1 MYQMDYSADPS
12 LVKHFFSMDYSFALT
27 SGAFIY
33 AAILIAGLYPV
44 YRISGISP
52 ASQLRG

>member
-1 MYQMDYSADPS
+1 
-12 LVKHFFSMDYSFALT
+12 MDYSFALT
-27 SGAFIY
+27 SGTFIY